1 MWPGRVTGVYVCYE
15 THINKTDGLIFP
27 KWNIRAPQGQAPE
40 YWNLEFRT
48 LSPGHAYLWGAPLR
62 SSPALPFTAPGTS
75 TLASVMATGQEE
87 ARGGSRSLCRS
98 WPCLVIMHLESPR
111 PGTSAQPGAT
121 PKGICY
127 SGFCAD
133 TCPAQSASSPSEL
146 AELTVNTQISVVASQ
161 LRCLHYWNSPKS
173 PGCWE

>member
-15 THINKTDGLIFP
+15 THINKIDGLIFP
-27 KWNIRAPQGQAPE
+27 KWMLHPSRPGPRNQGHI
-40 YWNLEFRT
+40 EFRT
-48 LSPGHAYLWGAPLR
+48 LTPGHAYLWGAPLR
-62 SSPALPFTAPGTS
+62 SSPALPSTAPGTS

-121 PKGICY
+121 PKGSCY
-127 SGFCAD
+127 SGFCAV
-133 TCPAQSASSPSEL
+133 EL
-146 AELTVNTQISVVASQ
+146 
-161 LRCLHYWNSPKS
+161 C
-173 PGCWE
+173 